1 MKGII
6 LLAHGSRDPQWT
18 ASFEQVRA
26 ALERRLPECATALAY
41 LEHSAPNFV
50 TAVDQ
55 LVARGTTLIE
65 VVPLFLG
72 AGGHVRNDVPQL
84 VERATA
90 RHAQVRFLLKPF
102 IGDAQAVLDAI
113 ADYAAA
119 NSATPR

>member
-1 MKGII
+1 MKGIV

-18 ASFEQVRA
+18 VSFEQVRA
-26 ALERRLPECATALAY
+26 AVERRLPECATALAY
-41 LEHSAPNFV
+41 LEQSVPEFA

-55 LVARGTTLIE
+55 LVARGATLIE

-84 VERATA
+84 VERAKA
-90 RHAQVRFLLKPF
+90 RHAQVHFLLKPF

-113 ADYAAA
+113 ADYAASDA
-119 NSATPR
+119 ASPR

>member
-26 ALERRLPECATALAY
+26 AVERRLPECATALAY
-41 LEHSAPNFV
+41 LEHSVPDFA
-50 TAVDQ
+50 TAADQ

-72 AGGHVRNDVPQL
+72 AGGHVRNDVPHL
-84 VERATA
+84 VERAAALHTQA
-90 RHAQVRFLLKPF
+90 RFLLKPF

>member
-1 MKGII
+1 MKGIV

-18 ASFEQVRA
+18 VSFERVRA
-26 ALERRLPECATALAY
+26 AVEHRLPECATALAY
-41 LEHSAPNFV
+41 LEHSAPDFA

-84 VERATA
+84 VERAIV
-90 RHAQVRFLLKPF
+90 RYAQVRFLLKPF

-113 ADYAAA
+113 ADYAVSDA
-119 NSATPR
+119 ATPR

>member
-6 LLAHGSRDPQWT
+6 LLGHGSRDPQWT

-26 ALERRLPECATALAY
+26 AVERRLPDCATALAY
-41 LEHSAPNFV
+41 LEQSVPDFA

-55 LVARGTTLIE
+55 LVARGATLIE

-84 VERATA
+84 VERAMA
-90 RHAQVRFLLKPF
+90 RHTQVHFLLAPF
-102 IGDAQAVLDAI
+102 IGDAPAVLDAI

-119 NSATPR
+119 KPATPG

>member
-1 MKGII
+1 MKGIV

-18 ASFEQVRA
+18 VSFEQVRA
-26 ALERRLPECATALAY
+26 AVERRLPQCATALAY
-41 LEHSAPNFV
+41 LEQSVPDFG

-55 LVARGTTLIE
+55 LVARGATLIE

-84 VERATA
+84 VEHAKA
-90 RHAQVRFLLKPF
+90 RHTRVRFLLKPF